1 MKTLS
6 ESCHQSRSSLAKSST
21 VPFFLSP
28 QTENKAIKMFAPSFD
43 QSFNDIFNEYVNM
56 DSNGDGNKEVPFT
69 SSDIEQLFPPGSLSS
84 DSGDLSS
91 IGSSSRHPP
100 LSPQLW
106 SKGLWGLQDDALSS
120 VDQRTFTFHD
130 TIHPSAISDL
140 SLNLESSS
148 RPAEAPGLISTS
160 PSTPPATPSRKPSK
174 SAIITP
180 KTIRRREP
188 NDRRALLRKHSFS
201 PSLMRSS
208 HMQKTKM
215 AYPEAW
221 AQKLQDY
228 HFRNSDERL
237 PLSPPPSDILVQ
249 HETMQPDNHAQMHMS
264 SSAPSGGL
272 MRDSAE
278 MPTNYDS
285 SMFHHASALSMHQRQ
300 RYLSHHGSVSLSA
313 SSPPDEIFHS
323 PHSSDSQ
330 PMPSWHADALGTP
343 SMPFTP
349 DLQSHDA
356 QAWWSP
362 MTSRV
367 ASVTQGPT
375 QNPYLVSPLPQRPV
389 QNTQNHG
396 DMLQGGLMINFD
408 PSFEMS
414 SAPES
419 SFPSSTMPTTAGQ
432 DRSYAHVSG
441 PQQPFAKSSPFTTP
455 RGVHATQP
463 SPRSPSVSP
472 TTSPKSGAAARAA
485 TNMKAGH
492 RRNHSRKLSSQSAS
506 APKPVKAGSPNGAS
520 KGSGVSFVNFT
531 PSDSKKI
538 LTGVAPSGSSKTKA
552 RREQEARDRR
562 RKLSEAALMA
572 VKRAGGDVEALE
584 AVLC

>member
-1 MKTLS
+1 
-6 ESCHQSRSSLAKSST
+6 
-21 VPFFLSP
+21 
-28 QTENKAIKMFAPSFD
+28 MFAPSFD

-56 DSNGDGNKEVPFT
+56 DSNGDGNKEVPF
-69 SSDIEQLFPPGSLSS
+69 SSDIDQLFPPGSLSS
-84 DSGDLSS
+84 DCGDLSP
-91 IGSSSRHPP
+91 IGSSSRHPR
-100 LSPQLW
+100 LSPQPW
-106 SKGLWGLQDDALSS
+106 SKGLWCLQDDVLPSG
-120 VDQRTFTFHD
+120 DQRSVAFHD
-130 TIHPSAISDL
+130 TIHPSVISDL
-140 SLNLESSS
+140 SLSLESPS
-148 RPAEAPGLISTS
+148 RPAEVAGLISTS

-208 HMQKTKM
+208 HLQKTKM
-215 AYPEAW
+215 AYPEVW
-221 AQKLQDY
+221 TQRLQNY
-228 HFRNSDERL
+228 HLRGSDERL

-249 HETMQPDNHAQMHMS
+249 HETMQSDNHAQMHMS
-264 SSAPSGGL
+264 SSAPSGCL

-285 SMFHHASALSMHQRQ
+285 NMFHQTSTISATQRQ
-300 RYLSHHGSVSLSA
+300 RYLSNHGSAALSA
-313 SSPPDEIFHS
+313 SSPPSADEIFHS

-349 DLQSHDA
+349 DLQSHDP

-367 ASVTQGPT
+367 APVTQGQG
-375 QNPYLVSPLPQRPV
+375 QNPYLVSPLPQRPIH
-389 QNTQNHG
+389 NTNHHS
-396 DMLQGGLMINFD
+396 DLLQGGLMINFD
-408 PSFEMS
+408 PSFDIS

-419 SFPSSTMPTTAGQ
+419 SFSSSNLHTPAGQ
-432 DRSYAHVSG
+432 DRSYAHVPG
-441 PQQPFAKSSPFTTP
+441 PQQSFAKNSPFTTP
-455 RGVHATQP
+455 RGIHTIQ
-463 SPRSPSVSP
+463 SSRSPSVSP
-472 TTSPKSGAAARAA
+472 ITSPRSGAAARTA
-485 TNMKAGH
+485 TNLKAGH
-492 RRNHSRKLSSQSAS
+492 RRNHSRKLSSQSAN
-506 APKPVKAGSPNGAS
+506 APKPVKAGSPNGNKS
-520 KGSGVSFVNFT
+520 VSVSFVNFT
-531 PSDSKKI
+531 PSDSQKI

-552 RREQEARDRR
+552 RREQEAREKR

-572 VKRAGGDVEALE
+572 VRKAGGDVEALE

>member
-1 MKTLS
+1 
-6 ESCHQSRSSLAKSST
+6 
-21 VPFFLSP
+21 
-28 QTENKAIKMFAPSFD
+28 MFAPSFD

-56 DSNGDGNKEVPFT
+56 DSTGDGNKEVPFT
-69 SSDIEQLFPPGSLSS
+69 SSDIEQLFPSASFSS
-84 DSGDLSS
+84 DCGDLSP
-91 IGSSSRHPP
+91 IGSSSRQPP
-100 LSPQLW
+100 LSPQPW
-106 SKGLWGLQDDALSS
+106 SKGLWCMQDDGLSS
-120 VDQRTFTFHD
+120 VDQRTFSFHD

-180 KTIRRREP
+180 KTIRRRET

-221 AQKLQDY
+221 AQRLQNY

-285 SMFHHASALSMHQRQ
+285 NMFHQASAMSIPQRQ
-300 RYLSHHGSVSLSA
+300 RYLSHHGSIAMSA
-313 SSPPDEIFHS
+313 SSTPSADEIFHS
-323 PHSSDSQ
+323 PHSSEPQ
-330 PMPSWHADALGTP
+330 PMPSWHADALNTP

-349 DLQSHDA
+349 DLQSHDP

-362 MTSRV
+362 MASRV
-367 ASVTQGPT
+367 APATQGQA
-375 QNPYLVSPLPQRPV
+375 QNPYLVSPLPHRPT
-389 QNTQNHG
+389 QNTNHS
-396 DMLQGGLMINFD
+396 DLLQGGLMINFD
-408 PSFEMS
+408 PSFDM

-419 SFPSSTMPTTAGQ
+419 SFSSSTLQSAGQ
-432 DRSYAHVSG
+432 DRSYAHVPG
-441 PQQPFAKSSPFTTP
+441 PQQPFAKNSPFTTP
-455 RGVHATQP
+455 RGVHATQS

-472 TTSPKSGAAARAA
+472 TTSPKSGAAARTG

-506 APKPVKAGSPNGAS
+506 APKPVKAGSPNGANKTVS
-520 KGSGVSFVNFT
+520 VSFVNFT
-531 PSDSKKI
+531 PNDSRKI

-552 RREQEARDRR
+552 RREQEARDKR